1 MKIKRSYKKNK
12 HFYKAYRKLVIRNKR
27 EQKKGLFQ
35 YKPIETYITSYLSN
49 IKSITDSISS
59 LRTFDITPIV
69 NAFSS
74 IQETFSNFQKFEKL
88 LPPIYETINSPI
100 LEITRATTIATAEL
114 SRLSKINEF
123 NVFVTPKFDEWYDK
137 TIIRNDYNVPQPYS
151 SEDLIKSTQRLT
163 DVFGIDNLSRLSIQA
178 NLANATECAVFAE
191 KSLASFPWS
200 KVGSIV
206 GLSEAYRDSISKSF
220 IGLSTDYTGLVQS
233 FGSVPNSFTELSPL
247 LTRTAPTEY
256 YTSADLIEQISTI
269 EKPSV
274 KEEKL
279 KNEIQY
285 ENKYSLQQYLPRV
298 DPRLL
303 NMWKGAIEALNS
315 NNSDKIRHF
324 TVSLRE
330 LFGHLMRLLA
340 PDDDIRKWSTD
351 PRFYENNKPTRSSRL
366 HYICRS
372 ITNKPFN
379 RFIEKDIQT
388 TLEFIDLFQEGT
400 HSIESSLTP
409 MQLTALRSKAETT
422 IRFLLEI
429 EFSANR

>member
-1 MKIKRSYKKNK
+1 MKIERSYNNNK
-12 HFYKAYRKLVIRNKR
+12 HFYKIYRKLVIRNKK
-27 EQKKGLFQ
+27 ELNKGLIQ
-35 YKPIETYITSYLSN
+35 YKPIETYFNSYLSN
-49 IKSITDSISS
+49 IKSITDKINT
-59 LRTFDITPIV
+59 LRTFDVTPIV
-69 NAFSS
+69 NAFSR
-74 IQETFSNFQKFEKL
+74 IQETLSNFGKFENL
-88 LPPIYETINSPI
+88 LPPIHETFNSPI

-114 SRLSKINEF
+114 SKLSKINDF
-123 NVFVTPKFDEWYDK
+123 NVYVTPKFDEWYDK
-137 TIIRNDYNVPQPYS
+137 AIIRNDYTVQQLYS

-163 DVFGIDNLSRLSIQA
+163 DAFGIENLSKFSIQA
-178 NLANATECAVFAE
+178 NLANATECALFAE

-206 GLSEAYRDSISKSF
+206 GLSEVYKDSISKSF
-220 IGLSTDYTGLVQS
+220 IDLTTDYTGLVQS
-233 FGSVPNSFTELSPL
+233 FGSVPKSFTELSPL

-269 EKPSV
+269 EKPSL

-285 ENKYSLQQYLPRV
+285 ENKYSLQQYLPKI
-298 DPRLL
+298 DPGLL
-303 NMWKGAIEALNS
+303 NMWKGAIEALHS

-351 PRFYENNKPTRSSRL
+351 PRFYDKNKPTRSSRL
-366 HYICRS
+366 YYICRN
-372 ITNKPFN
+372 ITNKPLN

-388 TLEFIDLFQEGT
+388 TIEFIDLFQEGT

-409 MQLTALRSKAETT
+409 RQLTALRSKAETT